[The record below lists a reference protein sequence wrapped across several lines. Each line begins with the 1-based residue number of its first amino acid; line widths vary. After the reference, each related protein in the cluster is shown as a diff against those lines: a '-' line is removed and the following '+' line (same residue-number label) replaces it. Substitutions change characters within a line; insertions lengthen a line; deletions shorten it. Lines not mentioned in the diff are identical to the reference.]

1 MERGHKTSQMEDILR
16 LKVCERRHNFLEIVL
31 ANAKCDEERKL
42 KRSLSM
48 EVKEVK
54 TIRKK
59 VGRELNGNRLN
70 RYQISL

>member
-1 MERGHKTSQMEDILR
+1 M
-16 LKVCERRHNFLEIVL
+16 VL
-31 ANAKCDEERKL
+31 ANAKYDEERKL
-42 KRSLSM
+42 KRSLNR
-48 EVKEVK
+48 EAKEVK